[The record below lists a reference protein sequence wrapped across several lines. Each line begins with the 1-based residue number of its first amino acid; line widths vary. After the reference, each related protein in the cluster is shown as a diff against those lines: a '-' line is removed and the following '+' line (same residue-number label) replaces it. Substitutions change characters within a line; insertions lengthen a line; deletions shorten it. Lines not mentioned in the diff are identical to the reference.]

1 MSEITIDLENAK
13 EIAIEARINKLDEFM
28 DNYLRILAENN
39 HLKKLQLSDRICI
52 SELHEKIEVLEA
64 RLKRI
69 KK

>member
-1 MSEITIDLENAK
+1 M
-13 EIAIEARINKLDEFM
+13 INKEYFEELNVKLS
-28 DNYLRILAENN
+28 DNIRLSAENN